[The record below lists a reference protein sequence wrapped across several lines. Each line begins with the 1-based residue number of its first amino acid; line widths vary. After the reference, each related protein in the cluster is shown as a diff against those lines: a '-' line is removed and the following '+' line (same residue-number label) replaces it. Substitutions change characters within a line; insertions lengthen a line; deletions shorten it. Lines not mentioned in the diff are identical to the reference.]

1 MLRIKGE
8 GRGVMQFKFGA
19 GMLPDYSA
27 VVAQSERQS
36 LDTVMDAMREA
47 ERSARFMNRFCRFHT
62 AVKFAIHNFD

>member
-1 MLRIKGE
+1 MFRIKGK

-47 ERSARFMNRFCRFHT
+47 ERSARFMN
-62 AVKFAIHNFD
+62 